1 MTTLLNYFTGNTK
14 KATEG
19 AIADF
24 NYTGVIPAS
33 LNDTFKKLTDAVNS
47 KKNLLTEYSK
57 LPALLKDL
65 ENLINNY
72 ITKQSN
78 FDKDLESEKQK
89 VENLKNQ
96 QQATADQ
103 TLKDKLQ
110 TEIDSHK
117 ATIRDLQQ
125 QQQITTN
132 TDLSAINAFSDALI
146 KYINDMPPNTPIDK
160 NLLDRLK
167 AKLSQVNQTKQTD
180 YGNIYDDND
189 RGNDIAGSDDDI
201 NKSVTRLSEGG
212 YRYSSSQMRR
222 KSTARRSSA
231 SGSSSSKRR
240 RNKKR
245 TAKKMM
251 LGGKRMKKAKSIKR
265 KNHKKC

>member
-1 MTTLLNYFTGNTK
+1 MANYFNDLFNYSSK
-14 KATEG
+14 KPTEG
-19 AIADF
+19 VIPDF
-24 NYTGVIPAS
+24 NYTGDIPAY
-33 LNDTFKKLTDAVNS
+33 LKPTFDKLTLAVNN

-65 ENLINNY
+65 DNLINNY

-78 FDKDLESEKQK
+78 LDKNLESERQTVKT
-89 VENLKNQ
+89 LKTQ

-103 TLKDKLQ
+103 TLRNQLQ
-110 TEIDSHK
+110 SKIDEHEQ
-117 ATIRDLQQ
+117 TIETLKQQ
-125 QQQITTN
+125 QQTTTN
-132 TDLSAINAFSDALI
+132 TDLTAINAFSESLI
-146 KYINDMPPNTPIDK
+146 DYIKSMPPNTPIDQ
-160 NLLDRLK
+160 NLLNRLK
-167 AKLSQVNQTKQTD
+167 AKLGQVNKNQTLED
-180 YGNIYDDND
+180 VDDEKFEFQGQNPT
-189 RGNDIAGSDDDI
+189 I
-201 NKSVTRLSEGG
+201 NRIVDGG

-251 LGGKRMKKAKSIKR
+251 LGGKRMKKTKSTKR
-265 KNHKKC
+265 KHNKKH

>member
-1 MTTLLNYFTGNTK
+1 MNNFFNGFLTPSAK

-33 LNDTFKKLTDAVNS
+33 LNATFKKLTDAVNS

-65 ENLINNY
+65 DKLLNTY
-72 ITKQSN
+72 ITNQEQ

-103 TLKDKLQ
+103 ALKNQLQ

-125 QQQITTN
+125 QKQIATD
-132 TDLSAINAFSDALI
+132 TDLLAINAFSDALI

-167 AKLSQVNQTKQTD
+167 AKLGQVNQKQTVENVD
-180 YGNIYDDND
+180 QEEFDFQGHNPTI
-189 RGNDIAGSDDDI
+189 DI
-201 NKSVTRLSEGG
+201 NRIADTEGG

>member
-1 MTTLLNYFTGNTK
+1 MSGIFSMFSPK

-24 NYTGVIPAS
+24 NYTGNIPAY
-33 LNDTFKKLTDAVNS
+33 LKPTFDKLTTAVNN

-57 LPALLKDL
+57 LPDLLKDL
-65 ENLINNY
+65 DNLLNTY
-72 ITKQSN
+72 ITNQEQ
-78 FDKDLESEKQK
+78 FDNDLKAEKK
-89 VENLKNQ
+89 TVADLKNQ
-96 QQATADQ
+96 QQATADEKLRKDLQ
-103 TLKDKLQ
+103 SKIDEHEKTIETLK
-110 TEIDSHK
+110 
-117 ATIRDLQQ
+117 QQ
-125 QQQITTN
+125 QQTATN
-132 TDLSAINAFSDALI
+132 TDLVAINEFSNALI
-146 KYINDMPPNTPIDK
+146 KYINEMPPNAQIDQK
-160 NLLDRLK
+160 LLDRLK

>member
-1 MTTLLNYFTGNTK
+1 MNNFLPSFFNPSAK

-19 AIADF
+19 AIEDF
-24 NYTGVIPAS
+24 NYTGNIPGY
-33 LNDTFKKLTDAVNS
+33 LKPTFDKLTIAVNN

-57 LPALLKDL
+57 LPDLLKDL

-89 VENLKNQ
+89 VADLKNQ
-96 QQATADQ
+96 QQATADKTQ
-103 TLKDKLQ
+103 RDNLQSKIDEHEKTIETLK
-110 TEIDSHK
+110 
-117 ATIRDLQQ
+117 Q

-167 AKLSQVNQTKQTD
+167 AKLGQVNQKQTVKNVD
-180 YGNIYDDND
+180 EEAFDFTEENPM
-189 RGNDIAGSDDDI
+189 I
-201 NKSVTRLSEGG
+201 NRLSEGG

-251 LGGKRMKKAKSIKR
+251 LGGKRMKKAKSTKR